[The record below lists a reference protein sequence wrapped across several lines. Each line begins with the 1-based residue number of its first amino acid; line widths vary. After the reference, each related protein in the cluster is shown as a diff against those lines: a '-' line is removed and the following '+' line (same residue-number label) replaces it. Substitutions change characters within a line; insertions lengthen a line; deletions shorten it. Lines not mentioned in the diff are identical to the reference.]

1 MYGCPHSWK
10 YLKSRGDWR
19 RGQPSVPEL
28 TGSMDG
34 EELEKRLNAVI
45 DAQQQQLHAQ
55 QALLNAVRMSRS
67 IS

>member
-1 MYGCPHSWK
+1 
-10 YLKSRGDWR
+10 
-19 RGQPSVPEL
+19 
-28 TGSMDG
+28 MDG